1 MVGVVGIKAGHVH
14 KRSVNTSLIL
24 ERRSYMRRIVEL
36 WVALF
41 LVFLIGFTHF
51 PAIAQEVKLGALQ
64 DTTGATSDVGKD
76 EAMGVREAVQYYND
90 TGGINGKKIRLF
102 QYDYGY
108 RVPEAVTTYKRF
120 RDYDKVVMVLGWG
133 TGDTESLSPTINADK
148 MPYLSS
154 SFSGHLCDPAK
165 TPYNFVYG
173 TDYSTNARGAITY
186 WFEEIWKKESK
197 WKDLREKGAKPKF
210 VCFMDTASPYATAP
224 IKAIKDQAALLGFEI
239 GPDNNISLTALDTK
253 SQVIAAKGFGAN
265 LVWHGNTTMSV
276 SAALKD
282 AYALGLG
289 ADHIINNWGFDEN
302 LPKLGGPAA
311 EGASGLIACAL
322 FIDEYPAKK
331 KVLEYAKKLNPG
343 VAQENRLIRTIQGW
357 VKATLAVEAMRKADK
372 AGKLNGP
379 GIKEAFETFKDWP
392 GLKEYGG
399 QSVTITPTD
408 HRYSSVVRIGRVIKG
423 RPQTVAEIDM
433 KAKFPDK
440 WASWLGW

>member
-1 MVGVVGIKAGHVH
+1 MLKRIKFFLEGGFI
-14 KRSVNTSLIL
+14 LIL
-24 ERRSYMRRIVEL
+24 IFSLSY
-36 WVALF
+36 AQ
-41 LVFLIGFTHF
+41 
-51 PAIAQEVKLGALQ
+51 AQEVRLGALQ

-90 TGGINGKKIRLF
+90 TGGINGKRIRLF

-108 RVPEAVTTYKRF
+108 RVPEAITTYKRF

-133 TGDTESLSPTINADK
+133 TGDTEALSPTINADK

-154 SFSGHLCDPAK
+154 SFSGHLCDPKK

-186 WFEEIWKKESK
+186 WYEEIWKKDPK
-197 WKDLREKGAKPKF
+197 WKGLREKGAKPKF

-224 IKAIKDQAALLGFEI
+224 IKAIKEQATILGFEI
-239 GPDNNISLTALDTK
+239 GPDANVPLTALDTK
-253 SQVIAAKGFGAN
+253 SQVLAAKNFGAN

-302 LPKLGGPAA
+302 LPKLAGPAA
-311 EGASGLIACAL
+311 EGAMGLIACAL
-322 FIDEYPAKK
+322 FIDDYPAKK
-331 KVLEYAKKLNPG
+331 KVVEYAKKLNPG
-343 VAQENRLIRTIQGW
+343 IPLGNRLIRTVQGW
-357 VKATLAVEAMRKADK
+357 VKVTLAIEAMKIADK
-372 AGKLNGP
+372 AGKLHGP
-379 GIKEAFETFKDWP
+379 GIKETFESLRGWP
-392 GLKEYGG
+392 GLKEFGG
-399 QSVTITPTD
+399 QLVTITSTD
-408 HRYSSVVRIGRVIKG
+408 HRYSSIVRVGRVIKG
-423 RPQTVAEIDM
+423 KPQTVGEIDM
-433 KAKFPDK
+433 RAKYPDR

>member
-1 MVGVVGIKAGHVH
+1 MRIKMIF
-14 KRSVNTSLIL
+14 LMIL
-24 ERRSYMRRIVEL
+24 S
-36 WVALF
+36 AF
-41 LVFLIGFTHF
+41 LVMGMSFSAAIG
-51 PAIAQEVKLGALQ
+51 QEIKLGALQ

-76 EAMGVREAVQYYND
+76 EALGVREAVQYYND
-90 TGGINGKKIRLF
+90 AGGINGKRIRLF

-120 RDYDKVVMVLGWG
+120 RDYDKVLMVLGWG
-133 TGDTESLSPTINADK
+133 TGDTEALSPTINADK

-154 SFSGHLCDPAK
+154 SFSGHLCDPKK

-186 WFEEIWKKESK
+186 WFEEVWKKDPK
-197 WKDLREKGAKPKF
+197 WKALREKGEKPKF

-224 IKAIKDQAALLGFEI
+224 IKAIKDQAAILGLDV
-239 GPDNNISLTALDTK
+239 GPDQNISLTALDTK
-253 SQVIAAKGFGAN
+253 SQVIAAKGYGAN

-276 SAALKD
+276 SAAIKD

-302 LPKLGGPAA
+302 LLKLAGTTA
-311 EGASGLIACAL
+311 EGAIGLIACAL

-331 KVLEYAKKLNPG
+331 RVIDYCKKLNPG
-343 VAQENRLIRTIQGW
+343 VPLANRLIRTIQGW
-357 VKATLAVEAMRKADK
+357 VKVTLAVEAMKKADK

-379 GIKEAFETFKDWP
+379 GVKEAFETFKDWP

-399 QSVTITPTD
+399 QLVTITPAD
-408 HRYSSVVRIGRVIKG
+408 HRYSSIVRVGRLVKG
-423 RPQTVAEIDM
+423 KPQTVSEIDM
-433 KAKFPDK
+433 RAKFPDK

>member
-1 MVGVVGIKAGHVH
+1 MK
-14 KRSVNTSLIL
+14 KRLREILVLTTCLIISLPL
-24 ERRSYMRRIVEL
+24 SS
-36 WVALF
+36 ALS
-41 LVFLIGFTHF
+41 
-51 PAIAQEVKLGALQ
+51 QEVKLGALQ

-90 TGGINGKKIRLF
+90 SGGINGKKIRMF

-133 TGDTESLSPTINADK
+133 TGDTEALSPTINNDK

-154 SFSGHLCDPAK
+154 SFSGHLCDPKK

-186 WFEEIWKKESK
+186 WFEEVWKKDAK
-197 WKDLREKGAKPKF
+197 WKELREKGAKPKF
-210 VCFMDTASPYATAP
+210 ACFIDTSSPYATAP
-224 IKAIKDQAALLGFEI
+224 VKAIKDQAALLGFEI
-239 GPDNNISLTALDTK
+239 GPDYHIPLTALDTK
-253 SQVIAAKGFGAN
+253 SQIIAAKGFGVN
-265 LVWHGNTTMSV
+265 LGWHGNTTMST
-276 SAALKD
+276 AATLKD

-289 ADHIINNWGFDEN
+289 ADHIMNHWAFDEN
-302 LPKLGGPAA
+302 LPRLGGPAA
-311 EGASGLIACAL
+311 EGAIGLIACAL

-331 KVLEYAKKLNPG
+331 RVIDYAKKLNPG
-343 VAQENRLIRTIQGW
+343 VPIENRTVRAVQGW
-357 VKATLAVEAMRKADK
+357 VKVTLAVEAMKIADK

-379 GIKEAFETFKDWP
+379 GIKESFETMRNWS

-399 QSVTITPTD
+399 QLVTLTPTD
-408 HRYSSVVRIGRVIKG
+408 HRYSSVVRVGRVLQGK
-423 RPQTVAEIDM
+423 PKTVAEIDM
-433 KAKFPDK
+433 RAKFPDK

>member
-1 MVGVVGIKAGHVH
+1 MGTKMTFLGIVIAFFIV
-14 KRSVNTSLIL
+14 SLIP
-24 ERRSYMRRIVEL
+24 S
-36 WVALF
+36 F
-41 LVFLIGFTHF
+41 GFS
-51 PAIAQEVKLGALQ
+51 QEVKLGALQ

-76 EAMGVREAVQYYND
+76 EALGVREAVQYYND

-108 RVPEAVTTYKRF
+108 RVPEAITTYKRF

-154 SFSGHLCDPAK
+154 SFSGHLTDPKK

-186 WFEEIWKKESK
+186 WFEEVWKKDAK
-197 WKDLREKGAKPKF
+197 WKELRDKGVKPKF

-224 IKAIKDQAALLGFEI
+224 IKAIKDQATLLGFEI
-239 GPDNNISLTALDTK
+239 GSDANIPLTALDTK

-289 ADHIINNWGFDEN
+289 ADHIMNNWGFDEN

-311 EGASGLIACAL
+311 EGAMGLLACAL

-331 KVLEYAKKLNPG
+331 RVMDYAKKLNPG
-343 VAQENRLIRTIQGW
+343 VPLENRLIRTIQGW
-357 VKATLAVEAMRKADK
+357 VKVTLAVEAMKKADK

-379 GIKEAFETFKDWP
+379 GIKDAFESFKDWP

-399 QSVTITPTD
+399 QLVTITPTD
-408 HRYSSVVRIGRVIKG
+408 HRYSSIVRVGRVIKG
-423 RPQTVAEIDM
+423 KPQTVGELDM
-433 KAKFPDK
+433 KAKFSDK